1 MEKKRCLVLLPI
13 GVTLR
18 QESPAFLALYTHILL
33 PALQAIDVPLDILR
47 SDDLMRSGMSIA
59 AGRLWLQEPHLVV
72 ADLTTGHS
80 GVIHDLT
87 LRDFL
92 ADRTVLLSQQAE
104 DMPPCFAAYRQI
116 IYSLSE
122 TGIIDFRRQLQHH
135 AREILRHGPSCPT
148 GKDVLVP
155 RHPLASTPFPGTT

>member
-1 MEKKRCLVLLPI
+1 MVEKKRCLVLLPI

-18 QESPAFLALYTHILL
+18 PESPAFLALYTHILL
-33 PALQAIDVPLDILR
+33 PALQVIDVPLDILR
-47 SDDLMRSGMSIA
+47 GDDLMRSGMSLA

-104 DMPPCFAAYRQI
+104 DIPPCFAAIVR
-116 IYSLSE
+116 LS
-122 TGIIDFRRQLQHH
+122 T
-135 AREILRHGPSCPT
+135 A
-148 GKDVLVP
+148 
-155 RHPLASTPFPGTT
+155 FPKPG